1 MLTRF
6 YLITDCQSPKS
17 IFAESIKNPEFKD
30 DPFRCDTIRVKL
42 SHPEAGSCSNQII
55 NLQVPFFNL
64 IYLEVELPL
73 KKTCPDAENEMS
85 QFSKKKKLCK
95 TGFSSLSFEP
105 KKTLSFL
112 GRTFHRH

>member
-6 YLITDCQSPKS
+6 YLIIDCQATKS

-85 QFSKKKKLCK
+85 QFSKKKKIVQNR
-95 TGFSSLSFEP
+95 FFQ
-105 KKTLSFL
+105 FV
-112 GRTFHRH
+112 F